1 MKPLFNYEKEA
12 MSYCRYLFIIY
23 ILIITVV
30 CLSVPTGFAQTKAA
44 SATSAGTAGSTAS
57 LPNEATVDSFLRQMF
72 GWNDNLTWKVAEI
85 KPAEAQGF
93 AEVSAVFNTP
103 QGQQVFRIYV
113 TPDQRFALTG
123 DLIPFGADPFTAARA
138 DLKVANGP
146 VHGAAD
152 AAVTIV
158 EFGDLEC
165 PACKA
170 AQPNITK
177 LMQEEPKAKL
187 IFQNFP
193 LETLHKW
200 ALLGAKY
207 LDCVGRENN
216 DAVWKF
222 ISTAYEHQGEIT
234 PETAET
240 MLKGYAK
247 DAGADPAAVSAC
259 VAQPETEKRVRES
272 LALGQKLGV
281 TSTPTFFINGRK
293 VVGFGNN
300 TPYEV
305 VKSMVDF
312 NVNSSTK

>member
-1 MKPLFNYEKEA
+1 MNFRRNLLVKNVLIVTLVLLF
-12 MSYCRYLFIIY
+12 
-23 ILIITVV
+23 
-30 CLSVPTGFAQTKAA
+30 VPVGFAQTKASSDSSTA
-44 SATSAGTAGSTAS
+44 TAGSTTA
-57 LPNEATVDSFLRQMF
+57 LPSEATVDAFLKQMF

-85 KPAEAQGF
+85 KPAEAKGF

-103 QGQQVFRIYV
+103 QGQQVFRVYV
-113 TPDQRFALTG
+113 TPDQKFALTG
-123 DLIPFGADPFTAARA
+123 DLVPFGADPFAAARA
-138 DLKVANGP
+138 DLQAANGP
-146 VHGAAD
+146 VHGPAD
-152 AAVTIV
+152 ATVTIV

-170 AQPNITK
+170 AQPNVTK

-193 LETLHKW
+193 LESIHKW
-200 ALLGAKY
+200 SLLGAKY
-207 LDCVGRENN
+207 LDCIGRENH

-222 ISTAYEHQGEIT
+222 ITTVYEHQGDVT
-234 PETAET
+234 PENAET
-240 MLKGYAK
+240 MLKGYVK

-259 VAQPETEKRVRES
+259 SAQPETEKRVRES
-272 LALGQKLGV
+272 ISLGQNLAV

-300 TPYEV
+300 TPYDV

-312 NVNSSTK
+312 DLTSSKK